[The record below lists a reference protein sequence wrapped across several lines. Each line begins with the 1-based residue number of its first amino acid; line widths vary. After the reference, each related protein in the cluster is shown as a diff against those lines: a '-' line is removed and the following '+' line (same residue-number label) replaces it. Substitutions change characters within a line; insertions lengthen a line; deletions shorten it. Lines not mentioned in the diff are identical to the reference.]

1 MSKVYKIAGQASP
14 AANTDTVLF
23 TVPTG
28 KEFVAATLAVV
39 NRATTGAPI
48 DVRVAIVPS
57 GETLSD
63 KHYIEYGLLL
73 DIREGKRIGINLGM
87 DAGTRV
93 YVHSSS
99 ANASF
104 TLGGVVIDK

>member
-28 KEFVAATLAVV
+28 KEFVAAVLAVV
-39 NRATTGAPI
+39 NRATTGAAV

-63 KHYIEYGLLL
+63 IHYIEYGLLL

-93 YVHSSS
+93 YVRAS
-99 ANASF
+99 AATTSF